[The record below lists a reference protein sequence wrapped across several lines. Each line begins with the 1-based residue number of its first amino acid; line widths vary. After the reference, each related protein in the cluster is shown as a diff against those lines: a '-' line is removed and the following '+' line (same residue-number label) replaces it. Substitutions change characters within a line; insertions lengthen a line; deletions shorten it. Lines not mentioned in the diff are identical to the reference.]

1 MKTPI
6 KQMAHRLA
14 AVLSLVLAFGAATTA
29 EASRYWKGDGSNNQF
44 GNLSL
49 IHI

>member
-29 EASRYWKGDGSNNQF
+29 EAAIYWKGTTDS
-44 GNLSL
+44 SW
-49 IHI
+49 